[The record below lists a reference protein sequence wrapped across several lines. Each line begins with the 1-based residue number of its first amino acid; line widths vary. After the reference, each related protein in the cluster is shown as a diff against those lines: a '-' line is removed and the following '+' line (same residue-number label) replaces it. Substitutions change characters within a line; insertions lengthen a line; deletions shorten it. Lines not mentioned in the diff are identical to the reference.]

1 MNNNVLNVFCHSY
14 CDYYYNALGRYHY
27 HGRLMWCKLNIY
39 IYISLYKLWKSFIF
53 IPINSSW
60 RSIYIWLV
68 YIKHIDP
75 TSFDA
80 ATSAEGFK
88 KLYSQSYDRRTH
100 NNIIIPS
107 STRHIFHGPTV
118 KLRTYILYK
127 YYNFELANSLS
138 ALQTK
143 LLHENVWI
151 DRNFS

>member
-1 MNNNVLNVFCHSY
+1 MYIVY
-14 CDYYYNALGRYHY
+14 
-27 HGRLMWCKLNIY
+27 Y
-39 IYISLYKLWKSFIF
+39 IYIPLQAMK
-53 IPINSSW
+53 IPHFHTHQHFMPFHIY
-60 RSIYIWLV
+60 IYIWLV

-75 TSFDA
+75 TSLDA

-118 KLRTYILYK
+118 ELRTYILYK